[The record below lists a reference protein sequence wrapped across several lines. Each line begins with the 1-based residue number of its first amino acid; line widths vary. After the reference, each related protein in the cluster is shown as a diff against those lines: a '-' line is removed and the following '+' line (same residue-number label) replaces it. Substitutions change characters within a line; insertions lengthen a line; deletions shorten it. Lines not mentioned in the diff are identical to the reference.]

1 MSKKLLNESTI
12 RRFAGLAG
20 IGADVVSNFINEAL
34 NPDAKE
40 AILAAGAVEVERGD
54 LPRPSR
60 ESFSHEESFRTQFSD
75 GVGGLEISDPSM
87 PNWNQNEDQ
96 IVYQGGDGRDHYFKV
111 STDGAFYKVPAKM
124 QEGVVSEEEEAEEEM
139 DMEMDAGDEE
149 ADMDMDMEM
158 DAGDEEAEMDMDM
171 DAGAEGGDDAEALVS
186 DIVAKLQDLAKMA
199 GVDIDVEMGDEEE
212 ELDEMGMKYKRDE
225 DEVMEEEE
233 ETLEEII
240 NGILAEEAEELEE
253 ANCGPDDKMEEAKDE
268 EMEEGLYGDGRHTKK
283 EAKTQVQEE
292 VVQEV
297 LRRVRER
304 LAQKTKQ

>member
-212 ELDEMGMKYKRDE
+212 AEELEEMGMKYKRDE

-240 NGILAEEAEELEE
+240 NGILAEEEDEL
-253 ANCGPDDKMEEAKDE
+253 EEAKDE

-283 EAKTQVQEE
+283 ESKNPKQEE

>member
-34 NPDAKE
+34 NPDVKE
-40 AILAAGAVEVERGD
+40 AILAGGAVEVERGD

-60 ESFSHEESFRTQFSD
+60 ESYSHEESFRTQFPD

-124 QEGVVSEEEEAEEEM
+124 QEGVVSEEEESEEM

-149 ADMDMDMEM
+149 ADMDMEM
-158 DAGDEEAEMDMDM
+158 GAGDEEAEMDMDM

-212 ELDEMGMKYKRDE
+212 AEELEEMDAAYERD

-240 NGILAEEAEELEE
+240 NGILAEEEEEL
-253 ANCGPDDKMEEAKDE
+253 EEAKDE

-283 EAKTQVQEE
+283 ESKDPKQEE

>member
-20 IGADVVSNFINEAL
+20 IGADVVSNFINEAY
-34 NPDAKE
+34 DDDDKM
-40 AILAAGAVEVERGD
+40 
-54 LPRPSR
+54 
-60 ESFSHEESFRTQFSD
+60 EE
-75 GVGGLEISDPSM
+75 EI
-87 PNWNQNEDQ
+87 
-96 IVYQGGDGRDHYFKV
+96 F
-111 STDGAFYKVPAKM
+111 
-124 QEGVVSEEEEAEEEM
+124 SEEEESEEV

-149 ADMDMDMEM
+149 ADMDMDM

-212 ELDEMGMKYKRDE
+212 AEELEEMGMKYRRD
-225 DEVMEEEE
+225 DDLKEEKE

-240 NGILAEEAEELEE
+240 NGILAEEEEEI
-253 ANCGPDDKMEEAKDE
+253 E
-268 EMEEGLYGDGRHTKK
+268 EMKYERDEDSIQEQEEEDDPEPPFIRDGTLWFMWKARQDEKERQYRKK
-283 EAKTQVQEE
+283 KNMEKGEVEESFYASPVHHKRDDRGKMKEE

-297 LRRVRER
+297 LRRVRAR
-304 LAQKTKQ
+304 LAKKTKQ